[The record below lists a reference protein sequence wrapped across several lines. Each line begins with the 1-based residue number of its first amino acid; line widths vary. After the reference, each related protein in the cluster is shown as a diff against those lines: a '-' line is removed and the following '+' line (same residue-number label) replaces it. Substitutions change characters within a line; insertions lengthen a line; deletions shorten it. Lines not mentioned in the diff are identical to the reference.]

1 LEKKVLVPSRD
12 IIPRLFSSPSVVGK
26 IMAPKMSMS
35 QSLEPVNE
43 YVTSHGKRD
52 YTDVIMDV

>member
-1 LEKKVLVPSRD
+1 MPSRD